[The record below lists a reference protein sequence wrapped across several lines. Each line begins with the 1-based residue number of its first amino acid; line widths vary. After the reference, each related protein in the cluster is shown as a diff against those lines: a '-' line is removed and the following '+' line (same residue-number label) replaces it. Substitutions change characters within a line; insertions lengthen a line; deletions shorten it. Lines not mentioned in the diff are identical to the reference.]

1 LTAYL
6 ETTMSTRSRP
16 RQALTG
22 LAALLAI
29 AACRADRPDAYGNFE
44 SDEVVVS
51 AEASGQLLSFE
62 VEEGR
67 ALSAGA
73 LVGAIDTAQLVLQRR
88 ELLAR
93 RAVASSRTAEVGA
106 QIDVLAAQHDLATR
120 EYERTRRLHDAQAST
135 SQQLDRAE
143 RDYRTLGEQIKAT
156 RTSRTTAREE
166 LGSID
171 AQVALVEDRLRKS
184 RVINPLAGLVLT
196 TYAEPGE
203 YVQPGQPLYKI
214 ANTDTLTFRAYV
226 SGAQLAAVRI
236 GASVGVRVDAAPDSL
251 ATLPGRVTWVA
262 AQAEFTPTPIQTR
275 DERAEQVY
283 AVKVRVPNPG
293 GALKIGMP
301 GELVL
306 AAEAQ

>member
-1 LTAYL
+1 
-6 ETTMSTRSRP
+6 MSTRSRS
-16 RQALTG
+16 RQALAG

-67 ALSAGA
+67 ILSAGA
-73 LVGAIDTAQLVLQRR
+73 PVGAIDTAQLVLQRR

-106 QIDVLAAQHDLATR
+106 QIDVLAAQHDLAAR
-120 EYERTRRLHDAQAST
+120 EYERTLRLHQAQAST

-156 RTSRTTAREE
+156 RTSRVTAREE

-171 AQVALVEDRLRKS
+171 AQVGLVEDRLRKS

-196 TYAEPGE
+196 SYAEPGE
-203 YVQPGQPLYKI
+203 FVQPGQPLYKI
-214 ANTDTLTFRAYV
+214 ANTRHAHLPRLRERRAA
-226 SGAQLAAVRI
+226 GCRADRCPGRRAGGRRA
-236 GASVGVRVDAAPDSL
+236 DSL

-293 GALKIGMP
+293 GVLKIGMP

-306 AAEAQ
+306 GAEPR

>member
-1 LTAYL
+1 
-6 ETTMSTRSRP
+6 MSTRSRS
-16 RQALTG
+16 RQALAG

-67 ALSAGA
+67 ILSAGA
-73 LVGAIDTAQLVLQRR
+73 PVGAIDTAQLVLQRR

-106 QIDVLAAQHDLATR
+106 QIDVLAAQHDLAAR
-120 EYERTRRLHDAQAST
+120 EYERTLRLHQAQAST

-156 RTSRTTAREE
+156 RTSRVTAREE

-171 AQVALVEDRLRKS
+171 AQVGLVEDRLRKS

-203 YVQPGQPLYKI
+203 FVQPGQPLYKI

-236 GASVGVRVDAAPDSL
+236 GAPVGVRVDAAPDSL
-251 ATLPGRVTWVA
+251 ATLAGRVTWVA

-293 GALKIGMP
+293 GVLKIGMP

-306 AAEAQ
+306 GAEPR